1 MKTPSKSLFGMFA
14 ATVVG
19 ISALA
24 VAHEAD
30 RIAPESFVP
39 TLQSRQ
45 LATGELCPPS
55 ACSIVFKTEEGGPPS
70 TVVHI
75 D

>member
-1 MKTPSKSLFGMFA
+1 MKTQSKSLIA
-14 ATVVG
+14 IATATLVCV
-19 ISALA
+19 SALA
-24 VAHEAD
+24 VARGAD

-39 TLQSRQ
+39 TFQSRD
-45 LATGELCPPS
+45 LVTSELCPPS

-70 TVVHI
+70 TVVHV

>member
-1 MKTPSKSLFGMFA
+1 MKTQSKSLFGIVVA
-14 ATVVG
+14 AFIGV
-19 ISALA
+19 SALG
-24 VAHEAD
+24 VAHEVD

-45 LATGELCPPS
+45 LATGVTCPPS